1 MSHQRASNNAGG
13 ERGKVLAKVN
23 VKNIHCSFFV
33 CMASP
38 LIMEGNGVGQ
48 AWFAPLSFVLAVPSP
63 LLILH
68 TAGNG
73 FQ

>member
-1 MSHQRASNNAGG
+1 MSHQRASNNAEG
-13 ERGKVLAKVN
+13 EYGKVLAKVN
-23 VKNIHCSFFV
+23 VNNIHCSFFV
-33 CMASP
+33 CTASP